1 MEEELGGKTMREF
14 VGLGSKTYSYL
25 TDDKDEDEKTK
36 HTKKS
41 VIKRKLKFENY
52 KNFLGSTQ
60 LENKINCLEQM
71 NCCI

>member
-36 HTKKS
+36 HTKS
-41 VIKRKLKFENY
+41 L
-52 KNFLGSTQ
+52 
-60 LENKINCLEQM
+60 
-71 NCCI
+71 